1 MKKNMIGHS
10 VLLYWWNPSALLDY
24 NKIIKRCLQWTCGVC
39 EGIALVFIS
48 HWALPEVSTFNF
60 QDLIVNSPLDLW
72 LLLIYLQISYEN
84 LVLDQDNKFYPIS
97 LSILKGMDIMGRS

>member
-1 MKKNMIGHS
+1 MSTANLWGLWRYCTRVYLTLS
-10 VLLYWWNPSALLDY
+10 TS
-24 NKIIKRCLQWTCGVC
+24 
-39 EGIALVFIS
+39 
-48 HWALPEVSTFNF
+48 EVSTFNF
-60 QDLIVNSPLDLW
+60 QDLIVNSPLGLW